1 MKIVGGT
8 YREVC
13 QHPRW
18 NALFGSG
25 LRAAAALSKLSP
37 GTELHTYGP
46 ETWREDITASAGAFR
61 LNAVVH
67 PSPDEITFH
76 YFHPLSRVMIQ
87 PPHRQTAAAFTVEGD
102 VVLRFGFLEGDAIV
116 HARAAVYDPQT
127 GVAPPRFRD
136 NGSAVDRLA
145 VVLNEWE
152 AELATGVRGE
162 AAGPA
167 MLEREEVEVAI
178 IKLGP
183 RGAMVHQA
191 GKAPVLVPPYRTE
204 KVFKIGSGD
213 VFSAAFAHYWAE
225 RGLDPVSAADAASR
239 SAAHFV
245 SGPNLPLPDVDGLKV
260 GPPMIAGSS
269 SRKVY
274 LAGPFFHLSQRWL
287 IDETLDCLERLDL
300 EVFSPLHEVGTGGG
314 ATRIATADLAGLNE
328 CGVVLA
334 LLDGIDPGTVFET
347 GHATATGKRIVGLA
361 ERVEPYQL
369 TMLEGTGARITRDFT
384 TALYMAAWE
393 AWEA

>member
-1 MKIVGGT
+1 MKIAGGS

-13 QHPRW
+13 QHPQW
-18 NALFGSG
+18 DALFGSG
-25 LRAAAALSKLSP
+25 LRAAAALSSLSP
-37 GTELHTYGP
+37 GTELYTYGP
-46 ETWREDITASAGAFR
+46 ETWRNDIAASAGAFSF
-61 LNAVVH
+61 NAFVH
-67 PSPDEITFH
+67 PSPDEIAFH
-76 YFHPLSRVMIQ
+76 YFHPLSRVMILPQ
-87 PPHRQTAAAFTVEGD
+87 QRQSAPTFVVEGD

-116 HARAAVYDPQT
+116 HARAAIYDPQT
-127 GVAPPRFRD
+127 GAEPPRFRD
-136 NGSAVDRLA
+136 NGSTVDRLA

-152 AELATGVRGE
+152 AELATGVGGH
-162 AAGPA
+162 ASGPA
-167 MLEREEVEVAI
+167 LLEREEAEVAI
-178 IKLGP
+178 IKSGP
-183 RGAMVHQA
+183 RGAMVHQV
-191 GKAPVLVPPYRTE
+191 GRPPVLVPPYRTE

-213 VFSAAFAHYWAE
+213 IFSAAFAYYWAE
-225 RGLDPVSAADAASR
+225 RGFDPVSAADAASR
-239 SAAHFV
+239 SASHFV

-260 GPPMIAGSS
+260 GPPMIAGASP
-269 SRKVY
+269 RKVY

-300 EVFSPLHEVGTGGG
+300 EVFSPLHDVGAGGG
-314 ATRIATADLAGLNE
+314 ARRIAPADLAGLSE

-334 LLDGIDPGTVFET
+334 LLDGIDTGTVFET
-347 GHATATGKRIVGLA
+347 GHATAMGKRIVGLA